1 MYLVE
6 DETFRQARSLVSIL
20 AKELAEQEASR
31 FGRPIDLRKL
41 VRHAASGELP
51 VGGEGEYLTAI
62 ADELE
67 KSLPV
72 EGLIP
77 PQAPEPR
84 DGWG

>member
-6 DETFRQARSLVSIL
+6 DETFRQARSLVSML

-31 FGRPIDLRKL
+31 FGRPIDLRRL
-41 VRHAASGELP
+41 VRHSAIGELP

-67 KSLPV
+67 KALPV

-77 PQAPEPR
+77 PQAPEQ
-84 DGWG
+84 WG

>member
-6 DETFRQARSLVSIL
+6 DDTLRQARSLVSML

-41 VRHAASGELP
+41 VRHAAIGELP

-72 EGLIP
+72 EGLLP
-77 PQAPEPR
+77 PQAAEP
-84 DGWG
+84 WG